1 MGALK
6 RFVEKHFEMPTQAI
20 QNDVLTVVG
29 IVQAAPNN
37 PDRLSLTM
45 MNLSGTDMYVSPD
58 TVPSATHGILLQS
71 GGGVVSL
78 NAAIDGE
85 LVGYEWSVY
94 CTVANEELYVLET
107 EGAG

>member
-1 MGALK
+1 
-6 RFVEKHFEMPTQAI
+6 MPTQAI

-29 IVQAAPNN
+29 IIQAAPNN
-37 PDRLSLTM
+37 PDRLALTM

-58 TVPSATHGILLQS
+58 TVPSATHGVLLQN
-71 GGGVVSL
+71 GGGVISL

-94 CTVANEELYVLET
+94 CAVANEELYVLVT
-107 EGAG
+107 EGSG